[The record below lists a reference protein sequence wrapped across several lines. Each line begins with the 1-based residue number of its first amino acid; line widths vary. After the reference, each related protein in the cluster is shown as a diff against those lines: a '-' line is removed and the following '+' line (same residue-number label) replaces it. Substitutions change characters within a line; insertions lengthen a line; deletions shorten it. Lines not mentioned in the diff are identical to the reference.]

1 VTTALARRPQDRGRG
16 RLSRWAARRGRSA
29 GADAGNAMIEF
40 VGLSVV
46 LLIPFAYF
54 FLAVFSVQR
63 SAFAVTQAARAAGRA
78 YVTADD
84 ERDAAA
90 RAQVAAQLAFTDQ
103 GLRGTPRLS
112 FVPVG
117 ASCGSGGAG
126 DAGSGGGAG
135 DGGAGGDAASLRPGA
150 RFVVCVGAR
159 APLPGTAALM
169 PGVAAVGVNGRFEV
183 VVDILRANRSQ

>member
-1 VTTALARRPQDRGRG
+1 
-16 RLSRWAARRGRSA
+16 
-29 GADAGNAMIEF
+29 
-40 VGLSVV
+40 
-46 LLIPFAYF
+46 
-54 FLAVFSVQR
+54 VQR

-126 DAGSGGGAG
+126 DGGSGGGGSGGGGAG
-135 DGGAGGDAASLRPGA
+135 GGGAGGGGAGGDAASLRPGA